1 MNAIWIAL
9 KDLKLLARDRV
20 ALFWVLGFPLLFAG
34 LFGEVIASA
43 SAPADRKSQL
53 VVVDEQ
59 RSAAS
64 AQLVTA
70 LKAQTALEVSHADL
84 ATARAHVRRGDRL
97 AFLRLPDEGGK
108 PQLGVDWT
116 RASEADALSRSVAAA
131 VAPAA
136 VAPSRDGMFD
146 VERVGASAGNLRV
159 LAFPA
164 ALLWCLMAC
173 AATFAVSL
181 AAERSAGTELRLRA
195 APVSRATLLGG
206 KALACL
212 LACLAGTGLLVFL
225 GWVAL
230 DIGPQSLW
238 GLALAL
244 PSACVAF
251 VGLVFLF
258 GSVGGS
264 EQAVAGAGWAS
275 LIVLAMLGGAMVPL
289 SALPQWLVPA
299 SHLSPVKWGIV
310 AFEGVYFRGFA
321 ISDLLLPCG
330 VLVGM
335 GAVAGLVG
343 LSLMTRRHARA

>member
-9 KDLKLLARDRV
+9 KDLKLLTRDRV
-20 ALFWVLGFPLLFAG
+20 ALFWVFGFPLLFAG

-59 RSAAS
+59 GSAAS
-64 AQLVTA
+64 AQLLAA
-70 LKAQTALEVSHADL
+70 LESQTALEVSQADL

-97 AFLRLPDEGGK
+97 AFLRLPARGGK

-136 VAPSRDGMFD
+136 VAPTRDEMFD
-146 VERVGASAGNLRV
+146 VERVGASGNLRV

-181 AAERSAGTELRLRA
+181 AAERSGGTELRLRA
-195 APVSRATLLGG
+195 APISRATLLGG

-212 LACLAGTGLLVFL
+212 LACLAGTGLLIFL

-230 DIGPQSLW
+230 DIGPQSLL
-238 GLALAL
+238 GLALAV

-321 ISDLLLPCG
+321 IAELLLPCG
-330 VLVGM
+330 VLVAM
-335 GAVAGLVG
+335 GATAGLVG
-343 LSLMTRRHARA
+343 LGLMTRRHARA